1 MQLGVVGS
9 GRIAHRFIP
18 EAGFVSGISITAVYN
33 PRQEKALQFCE
44 RFNVTNYDSFEGFL
58 AAIDAVYI
66 ASPHL
71 SHYEYIKRALMA
83 GKHVLCEIPM
93 VLDGEDAKNFMRWLK
108 KSDWYCLKHLKPHFA
123 RHGIICLRL

>member
-1 MQLGVVGS
+1 M
-9 GRIAHRFIP
+9 
-18 EAGFVSGISITAVYN
+18 SGISITAVYN
-33 PRQEKALQFCE
+33 PRQEEALQFCE
-44 RFNVTNYDSFEGFL
+44 RFNVTNYDSFEDFL

-93 VLDGEDAKNFMRWLK
+93 VLNGEEAKELYALAEK
-108 KSDWYCLKHLKPHFA
+108 KRLVLLEASKQHFA
-123 RHGIICLRL
+123 RHGIICSLL